1 MQIIDY
7 FSARVG
13 ALRLAFMQFLV
24 TSLLS
29 FFVAWLIE
37 DWIPFAWSEAW
48 TAVLYAGL
56 FSVGI
61 GYTMQV
67 IGQKD
72 ARSARAALLLSL
84 ESVFAVRVGG

>member
-37 DWIPFAWSEAW
+37 DWIPFAWGEAW

-72 ARSARAALLLSL
+72 ARRGKSCTAS
-84 ESVFAVRVGG
+84 